1 MADIMAKG
9 KHLEDR
15 DRGFIAFGH
24 RLIREYETFKNRQA
38 ATPPLISGHDL
49 IDRFGLSP
57 SPRIKQILARVD
69 ERRLAGELTSREE
82 ALKWVD
88 EYLRPHPSLDN
99 PPAFLY

>member
-1 MADIMAKG
+1 MAKG

-49 IDRFGLSP
+49 IDRFSLSP
-57 SPRIKQILARVD
+57 SPRFKQILARVD

-88 EYLRPHPSLDN
+88 EYLRHHPSLDN